1 MRKIFPSTEAIAEE
15 NSLLRVNVPGGFVN
29 IYLLAGISRW
39 NRSLYPEA
47 RKIKWREC
55 KCHEAV
61 EPMNRVTRLNAV
73 EWSGCSERW
82 IFMHKNGDMDRLIY
96 HIQWFSAL
104 FASLRSLIHNL
115 RAEYRKLCIRTVK
128 LQCYELCGF
137 AFIDACLHFQLH
149 NK

>member
-29 IYLLAGISRW
+29 IYLLAGISRR

-61 EPMNRVTRLNAV
+61 EPMNRVARLNAV
-73 EWSGCSERW
+73 EWSGCSER
-82 IFMHKNGDMDRLIY
+82 
-96 HIQWFSAL
+96 
-104 FASLRSLIHNL
+104 
-115 RAEYRKLCIRTVK
+115 
-128 LQCYELCGF
+128 
-137 AFIDACLHFQLH
+137 
-149 NK
+149 